1 MEIANVFEHVSK
13 EKFRSAANKLLGECF
28 LLKKHK
34 DTASDYN
41 YILNNK
47 DAFTEYFEVLGYEVI
62 IDEQNGVIGLNN
74 PVGTGRIHL
83 KKIESVLILIL
94 RLLYIEK
101 RKQLSQ
107 IDDVIIIADEIYDK
121 YNMLKMNAKLD
132 KTTMRNTLG
141 MFQRYHLISKLDSD
155 MSNPDTRIMI
165 YPSILFAV
173 TVTSLDDMYNSAKDK
188 LEKYSVGGDS
198 FGTIDSTDDEE
209 TDEN

>member
-1 MEIANVFEHVSK
+1 MEIANVFEHISK

-47 DAFTEYFEVLGYEVI
+47 DAFVEYFEILGYEVM

-74 PVGTGRIHL
+74 PAGTGRIHL
-83 KKIESVLILIL
+83 KKIESILLLIL

-107 IDDVIIIADEIYDK
+107 IEDVIILADEIYDK

-141 MFQRYHLISKLDSD
+141 MFQRYRLIGKLDAD
-155 MSNPDTRIMI
+155 MSSSDTRIII

-173 TVTSLDDMYNSAKDK
+173 TVSSLDDLYQNAKDK

-198 FGTIDSTDDEE
+198 FGTIDSADNEE

>member
-74 PVGTGRIHL
+74 PAGYNLAGKPKVLPNAKFFAINLNLYTGKIPDWILYHPHLMEWAPEILVFNQDTELTDMEGRIPGFSNVPESPDYYYEAYPL
-83 KKIESVLILIL
+83 KKPE
-94 RLLYIEK
+94 Y
-101 RKQLSQ
+101 
-107 IDDVIIIADEIYDK
+107 YDQ
-121 YNMLKMNAKLD
+121 Y
-132 KTTMRNTLG
+132 
-141 MFQRYHLISKLDSD
+141 
-155 MSNPDTRIMI
+155 
-165 YPSILFAV
+165 
-173 TVTSLDDMYNSAKDK
+173 
-188 LEKYSVGGDS
+188 
-198 FGTIDSTDDEE
+198 
-209 TDEN
+209 